1 MTEACIGLIV
11 LVSFSALSNSG
22 RITLFE
28 MGRACILPVKE
39 KISYTYL
46 CVGCAMG
53 WQLSK
58 LYEAD
63 GTSCDA
69 CASGT
74 CVVGIFV
81 HVLPDGQ

>member
-58 LYEAD
+58 LYMRLMAHLVMPALVER
-63 GTSCDA
+63 
-69 CASGT
+69 
-74 CVVGIFV
+74 V
-81 HVLPDGQ
+81 